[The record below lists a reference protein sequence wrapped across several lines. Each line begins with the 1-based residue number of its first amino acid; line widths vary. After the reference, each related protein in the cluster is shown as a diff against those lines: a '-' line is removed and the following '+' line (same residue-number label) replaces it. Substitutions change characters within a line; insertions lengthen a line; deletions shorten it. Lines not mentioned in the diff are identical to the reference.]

1 MANQLSLATLD
12 TLSSNGWELESYVGE
27 KAKQIILEAAGHWTL
42 ISTLMEEMKYVEKTL
57 PDLHYE
63 LRTI

>member
-12 TLSSNGWELESYVGE
+12 TLSSNGWKLERFLQTYVGE
-27 KAKQIILEAAGHWTL
+27 KAKLIILEAAGHW
-42 ISTLMEEMKYVEKTL
+42 TLMEEMKYVEKTL